1 MKSIFLRT
9 DFFGHLNT
17 GGSFSH
23 IGGFLDGM
31 IELGHEMTFTASAQ
45 CYPSGKYDFRHIPYP
60 FLYKNFPE
68 IPCLAY
74 NNTLQ
79 KKLPPL
85 LREIQPDF
93 LYQRHSEFVYSPSNI
108 AKKHSIPFILEAN
121 NSEWWW
127 KKNWANLFFDD
138 ILRRCEDVHFH
149 AADAIMV
156 VSEVLKQD
164 LVRLF
169 NLPPEK
175 IHVNPNGVDVHTFTD
190 NIDSNAFFASL
201 SAELQQ
207 RWEGKTLC
215 GFVGTF
221 GEWHGVEVLAH
232 SVVHAVRENPNIHFM
247 LIGDGKLR
255 GNVEK
260 IIAENNMQNHVTLLG
275 TVTHHLVPS
284 YLSLCQ
290 ILLSPHTENT
300 DGTLFFGSP
309 TKLFEYMGMGKAI
322 IASAVGQIADIIKD
336 GHNGVLVKQRNPVD
350 LAHAI
355 IRLTQEPEL
364 CHILGKNARYDAVT
378 TYSWKHNAQRVIN
391 VVQSL

>member
-1 MKSIFLRT
+1 
-9 DFFGHLNT
+9 
-17 GGSFSH
+17 
-23 IGGFLDGM
+23 
-31 IELGHEMTFTASAQ
+31 
-45 CYPSGKYDFRHIPYP
+45 
-60 FLYKNFPE
+60 
-68 IPCLAY
+68 
-74 NNTLQ
+74 
-79 KKLPPL
+79 
-85 LREIQPDF
+85 
-93 LYQRHSEFVYSPSNI
+93 
-108 AKKHSIPFILEAN
+108 
-121 NSEWWW
+121 
-127 KKNWANLFFDD
+127 
-138 ILRRCEDVHFH
+138 
-149 AADAIMV
+149 
-156 VSEVLKQD
+156 
-164 LVRLF
+164 
-169 NLPPEK
+169 
-175 IHVNPNGVDVHTFTD
+175 
-190 NIDSNAFFASL
+190 
-201 SAELQQ
+201 
-207 RWEGKTLC
+207 
-215 GFVGTF
+215 
-221 GEWHGVEVLAH
+221 
-232 SVVHAVRENPNIHFM
+232 VVHAVRENPNIHFM

-336 GHNGVLVKQRNPVD
+336 GHNGVLVKQRDPVD